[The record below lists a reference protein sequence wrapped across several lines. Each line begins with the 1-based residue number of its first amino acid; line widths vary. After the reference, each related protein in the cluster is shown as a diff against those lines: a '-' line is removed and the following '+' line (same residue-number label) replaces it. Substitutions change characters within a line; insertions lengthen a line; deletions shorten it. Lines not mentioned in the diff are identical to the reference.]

1 MQIIEF
7 PAFFLYSFLLGQKRQ
22 SCFESVSGLCCSM
35 ILTLRLCEKA
45 LLLFTFFD
53 VETHFP
59 KVQFVVLI
67 DVPIE
72 GFLPLAEYSIEQ
84 SLNIFLA
91 SESSYTREFREV
103 VISFEKSHF

>member
-1 MQIIEF
+1 M
-7 PAFFLYSFLLGQKRQ
+7 LK
-22 SCFESVSGLCCSM
+22 
-35 ILTLRLCEKA
+35 
-45 LLLFTFFD
+45 
-53 VETHFP
+53 HFP

-72 GFLPLAEYSIEQ
+72 SFLPLAEYSIEQ

>member
-1 MQIIEF
+1 
-7 PAFFLYSFLLGQKRQ
+7 
-22 SCFESVSGLCCSM
+22 M
-35 ILTLRLCEKA
+35 ILSLRLCEKA

-67 DVPIE
+67 DVPIKA
-72 GFLPLAEYSIEQ
+72 FLPLAEYSIEQ
-84 SLNIFLA
+84 SLIIFLA
-91 SESSYTREFREV
+91 SESFHTREFREI